1 MQGELAGGD
10 IMLDDGVVEQGFEQR
25 GAFSVGD
32 APGDDPAAENIDDDI
47 EIEVAPFRG
56 AHQLRYVPGPN
67 LIWAFGEKFRLL
79 IDGAPQLSTPFADF
93 VMLGENAIHGADR
106 AQIDALVEQAG
117 VDFGWSQINKP
128 RLPQQVE
135 DGLAL
140 LSGKR
145 PPWRWPRARS
155 RWRSSLQG
163 LTAMTAGARQPE
175 RRAGGG
181 DQAAARRQS

>member
-1 MQGELAGGD
+1 
-10 IMLDDGVVEQGFEQR
+10 MLDDGVVEQGLEQR
-25 GAFSVGD
+25 GAFSIGD

-56 AHQLRYVPGPN
+56 PHQLGYVPGPN

-117 VDFGWSQINKP
+117 VDFAGAKSTN
-128 RLPQQVE
+128 RGSLN
-135 DGLAL
+135 
-140 LSGKR
+140 
-145 PPWRWPRARS
+145 RS
-155 RWRSSLQG
+155 STTWRSFATS
-163 LTAMTAGARQPE
+163 ARIGVG
-175 RRAGGG
+175 RGRTVASGCLRK
-181 DQAAARRQS
+181 A